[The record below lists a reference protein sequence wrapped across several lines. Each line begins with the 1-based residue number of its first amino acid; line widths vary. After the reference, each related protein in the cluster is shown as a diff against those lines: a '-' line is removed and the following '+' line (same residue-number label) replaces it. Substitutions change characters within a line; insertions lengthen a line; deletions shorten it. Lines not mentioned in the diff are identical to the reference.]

1 LLLLKT
7 FFSEPYFN
15 PPMKRKIILFLI
27 FFVANIPFSQAA
39 NDKQLLVDRVLAV
52 VNDQVITQ
60 SEFEVVYRPIY
71 EQMRQAAQGPELAKE
86 LERVRIQ
93 LLNQMIE
100 DKLVYMESQKM
111 GIEVTDVEVQ
121 EEIDSFINQYPDKK
135 EFEKQL
141 AMDGITMTDLKKRF
155 KERVA
160 IQKLHEGFIR
170 SQIAVTPQAVEE
182 AYQKHQDEFNDKE
195 KVEVWVLTIN
205 KNPGAIQSGTMDE
218 VAKSKTMRMMQDL
231 KAGTNFSSLAK
242 QYSEDA
248 HAEKEGYLGFVE
260 KGSFVGKLD
269 EVLFSL
275 PQDSISD
282 VLETENGY
290 HIFKIGIKVPPRK
303 KTFDEVKSE
312 IRNQLYREKAHEKF
326 VEWMTE
332 LKKKSYISIK

>member
-1 LLLLKT
+1 
-7 FFSEPYFN
+7 
-15 PPMKRKIILFLI
+15 M
-27 FFVANIPFSQAA
+27 
-39 NDKQLLVDRVLAV
+39 
-52 VNDQVITQ
+52 
-60 SEFEVVYRPIY
+60 
-71 EQMRQAAQGPELAKE
+71 
-86 LERVRIQ
+86 
-93 LLNQMIE
+93 
-100 DKLVYMESQKM
+100 
-111 GIEVTDVEVQ
+111 
-121 EEIDSFINQYPDKK
+121 
-135 EFEKQL
+135 
-141 AMDGITMTDLKKRF
+141 
-155 KERVA
+155 
-160 IQKLHEGFIR
+160 
-170 SQIAVTPQAVEE
+170 
-182 AYQKHQDEFNDKE
+182 
-195 KVEVWVLTIN
+195 LTIN